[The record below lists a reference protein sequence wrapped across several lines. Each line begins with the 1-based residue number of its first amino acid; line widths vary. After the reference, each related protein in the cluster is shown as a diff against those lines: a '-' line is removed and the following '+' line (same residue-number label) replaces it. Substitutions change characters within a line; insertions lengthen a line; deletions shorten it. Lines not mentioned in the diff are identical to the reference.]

1 MVDFQYKDSYGV
13 KDLEEIVRILRAPG
27 GCPWDAEQT
36 HQSIR
41 RNFLEEELGDVLLQV
56 VMHARMEQEAGRFDL
71 DGVAD
76 GICKK
81 LIYRHPHVFGDVAVS
96 GTGEVLSNWE
106 ALKRKEKGQATNT
119 DALEAVA
126 RALPALWRAEKVQKK
141 ARKAGFDWPDVSG
154 ALDKLSEELEE
165 LKTAAAEGTNVAE
178 ELGDLLFSAVNAA
191 RFLKVDPEDA
201 LNGATDKFIGR
212 FRKVEAQ
219 AAAEEGLTDK
229 SVLTVEGILEFAR
242 EAALADVEEAVGR
255 QVRYNTAI
263 AQEGLRG
270 DYGANI
276 GKVLLATYG
285 DDVKIRAKAM
295 AAAGSDARMNGCGLP
310 VVIVSGSG
318 NQGLTAS
325 LPVVEYAKEL
335 GADWE
340 TTLRAVLVSDL
351 ITIHLKA
358 EIGRLS
364 AYCGA
369 VSAGCGSGAG
379 IAWLYGREKE
389 PQALLKDVSHTI
401 VNALAV
407 DSGIVCD
414 GAKASCAAKIAS
426 AVDAGLL
433 GFYMYQNGQQF
444 RGGDGIISKG
454 VEQTIRNIGLLAT
467 QGMRETDR
475 EILDIM
481 TTRC

>member
-1 MVDFQYKDSYGV
+1 MDAVSYQDYVNILKEELVPAMGCTEPIAIAYAAAVLRETLGRPAERMEVEASGNIIKNV
-13 KDLEEIVRILRAPG
+13 KSVFVPGTGGLRGIPAAAAAGMAAGDPSLDLEVLSQIGEAEQARIREYLACTPITVKLADSPLIFDILVRAWAGEDSALVRIANYHTHIVRI
-27 GCPWDAEQT
+27 
-36 HQSIR
+36 
-41 RNFLEEELGDVLLQV
+41 
-56 VMHARMEQEAGRFDL
+56 
-71 DGVAD
+71 
-76 GICKK
+76 
-81 LIYRHPHVFGDVAVS
+81 
-96 GTGEVLSNWE
+96 
-106 ALKRKEKGQATNT
+106 EK
-119 DALEAVA
+119 
-126 RALPALWRAEKVQKK
+126 
-141 ARKAGFDWPDVSG
+141 
-154 ALDKLSEELEE
+154 
-165 LKTAAAEGTNVAE
+165 
-178 ELGDLLFSAVNAA
+178 
-191 RFLKVDPEDA
+191 
-201 LNGATDKFIGR
+201 NGAILKDLP
-212 FRKVEAQ
+212 VQ
-219 AAAEEGLTDK
+219 AATEEGLTDK
-229 SVLTVEGILEFAR
+229 SALSVRGILEFAR
-242 EAALADVEEAVGR
+242 EADLSDVEETLSR
-255 QVRYNTAI
+255 QIRFNTAI

-276 GKVLLATYG
+276 GQVLLSAYG

-325 LPVVEYAKEL
+325 LPVIEYAKEL
-335 GADWE
+335 GADQE
-340 TTLRAVLVSDL
+340 TLYRALLVSDL

-379 IAWLYGREKE
+379 IAYLYGKDKPEE
-389 PQALLKDVSHTI
+389 ALLKDVSHTI
-401 VNALAV
+401 VNSLAV
-407 DSGIVCD
+407 VSGMVCD

-454 VEQTIRNIGLLAT
+454 VEETIRNIGLLAT

>member
-1 MVDFQYKDSYGV
+1 MDAVSYQDYVNILKEELVPAMGCTEPIAIAYAAAVLRETLGRPAERMEVEASGNIIKNV
-13 KDLEEIVRILRAPG
+13 KSVFVPGTGGLRGIPAAAAAGMAAGDPSLDLEVLSQIGEAEQARIREYLAYTPITVKLADSPLIFDILVRAWAGEDSALVRIANYHTHIVRI
-27 GCPWDAEQT
+27 
-36 HQSIR
+36 
-41 RNFLEEELGDVLLQV
+41 
-56 VMHARMEQEAGRFDL
+56 
-71 DGVAD
+71 
-76 GICKK
+76 
-81 LIYRHPHVFGDVAVS
+81 
-96 GTGEVLSNWE
+96 
-106 ALKRKEKGQATNT
+106 EK
-119 DALEAVA
+119 
-126 RALPALWRAEKVQKK
+126 
-141 ARKAGFDWPDVSG
+141 
-154 ALDKLSEELEE
+154 
-165 LKTAAAEGTNVAE
+165 
-178 ELGDLLFSAVNAA
+178 
-191 RFLKVDPEDA
+191 
-201 LNGATDKFIGR
+201 NGAILKDLP
-212 FRKVEAQ
+212 VQ

-229 SVLTVEGILEFAR
+229 SVLSVRGILEFAR
-242 EAALADVEEAVGR
+242 EADLSDVEETLSR
-255 QVRYNTAI
+255 QIRFNTAI

-276 GKVLLATYG
+276 GQVLLSAYG

-325 LPVVEYAKEL
+325 LPVIEYAKEL
-335 GADWE
+335 GTDQE
-340 TTLRAVLVSDL
+340 TLYRALLVSDL

-379 IAWLYGREKE
+379 IAYLYGKDKPEE
-389 PQALLKDVSHTI
+389 ALLKDVSHTI
-401 VNALAV
+401 VNSLAV
-407 DSGIVCD
+407 VSGMVCD

-454 VEQTIRNIGLLAT
+454 VEETIRNIGLLAT

-481 TTRC
+481 TTRCRLF

>member
-1 MVDFQYKDSYGV
+1 MDATTYQDYVN
-13 KDLEEIVRILRAPG
+13 IL
-27 GCPWDAEQT
+27 
-36 HQSIR
+36 H
-41 RNFLEEELGDVLLQV
+41 EELVPAMGCTEPIAIAYAAAVARQTLGRPAQ
-56 VMHARMEQEAGRFDL
+56 RMEVEASGNIIKNVKSVVVPNTGGLR
-71 DGVAD
+71 
-76 GICKK
+76 GI
-81 LIYRHPHVFGDVAVS
+81 PAAAAAGMAAGDPALEL
-96 GTGEVLSNWE
+96 EVLSSIGEGEQAAIRQYLADTPIAVKLADSPFIFDIAIRAWAGE
-106 ALKRKEKGQATNT
+106 DSALVRIVNYHTNIVRVERNGQVLKE
-119 DALEAVA
+119 
-126 RALPALWRAEKVQKK
+126 
-141 ARKAGFDWPDVSG
+141 
-154 ALDKLSEELEE
+154 
-165 LKTAAAEGTNVAE
+165 
-178 ELGDLLFSAVNAA
+178 
-191 RFLKVDPEDA
+191 
-201 LNGATDKFIGR
+201 
-212 FRKVEAQ
+212 VEAQ

-454 VEQTIRNIGLLAT
+454 VEETIRNIGLLAT

>member
-1 MVDFQYKDSYGV
+1 MDATTYQDYVN
-13 KDLEEIVRILRAPG
+13 IL
-27 GCPWDAEQT
+27 
-36 HQSIR
+36 H
-41 RNFLEEELGDVLLQV
+41 EELVPAMGCTEPIAIAYAAAVARQTLGRPAQ
-56 VMHARMEQEAGRFDL
+56 RMEVEASGNIIKNVKSVFVPNTGGLR
-71 DGVAD
+71 
-76 GICKK
+76 GI
-81 LIYRHPHVFGDVAVS
+81 PAAAAAGMAAGDPALEL
-96 GTGEVLSNWE
+96 EVLSSIGEGEQAAIRQYLADTPIAVKLADSPFIFDIVIRAWAGE
-106 ALKRKEKGQATNT
+106 DSALVRIVNYHTNIVRVERNGQVLKE
-119 DALEAVA
+119 
-126 RALPALWRAEKVQKK
+126 
-141 ARKAGFDWPDVSG
+141 
-154 ALDKLSEELEE
+154 
-165 LKTAAAEGTNVAE
+165 
-178 ELGDLLFSAVNAA
+178 
-191 RFLKVDPEDA
+191 
-201 LNGATDKFIGR
+201 
-212 FRKVEAQ
+212 VEAQ

-242 EAALADVEEAVGR
+242 EAALADVEDAVGR

-444 RGGDGIISKG
+444 RGGDGIVSKG
-454 VEQTIRNIGLLAT
+454 VEETIRNIGLLAT

>member
-1 MVDFQYKDSYGV
+1 MLSQIGEAEQAAIRQYLEDTPITV
-13 KDLEEIVRILRAPG
+13 KLAASPFIFDITIRAWAEEESALVRIVNYHTNIVRIEKNG
-27 GCPWDAEQT
+27 Q
-36 HQSIR
+36 
-41 RNFLEEELGDVLLQV
+41 VL
-56 VMHARMEQEAGRFDL
+56 
-71 DGVAD
+71 
-76 GICKK
+76 
-81 LIYRHPHVFGDVAVS
+81 
-96 GTGEVLSNWE
+96 
-106 ALKRKEKGQATNT
+106 KE
-119 DALEAVA
+119 
-126 RALPALWRAEKVQKK
+126 
-141 ARKAGFDWPDVSG
+141 
-154 ALDKLSEELEE
+154 
-165 LKTAAAEGTNVAE
+165 
-178 ELGDLLFSAVNAA
+178 
-191 RFLKVDPEDA
+191 
-201 LNGATDKFIGR
+201 
-212 FRKVEAQ
+212 VEAQ

-229 SVLTVEGILEFAR
+229 AVLSVEGILEFAR
-242 EAALADVEEAVGR
+242 ECRLSDVDEVIDR

-276 GKVLLATYG
+276 GQVLLDTYG
-285 DDVKIRAKAM
+285 QDVKIRAKAM

-335 GADWE
+335 GVDRE
-340 TTLRAVLVSDL
+340 TMLRAVMVSDL

-379 IAWLYGREKE
+379 IAWLYGREKD
-389 PQALLKDVSHTI
+389 PASLLKDVSHTI

-433 GFYMYQNGQQF
+433 GFYMYQKGQQF

-454 VEQTIRNIGLLAT
+454 VEETIRNIGLLAT
-467 QGMRETDR
+467 QGMRENRPGNSGYYDHPLLKSLIFQKIFSSSLTKTSHTASILYRERKQKGIRLFRRNLPDFAIALTDSS
-475 EILDIM
+475 
-481 TTRC
+481 

>member
-1 MVDFQYKDSYGV
+1 MDAVSYQDYVNILKEELVPAMGCTEPIAIAYAAAVLRETLGRPAERMEVEASGNIIKNV
-13 KDLEEIVRILRAPG
+13 KSVFVPGTGGLRGIPAAAAAGMAAGDPSLDLEVLSQIGEAEQARIREYLAHTPITVKLADSPLIFDILVRAWAGEDSALVRIANYHTHIVRI
-27 GCPWDAEQT
+27 
-36 HQSIR
+36 
-41 RNFLEEELGDVLLQV
+41 
-56 VMHARMEQEAGRFDL
+56 
-71 DGVAD
+71 
-76 GICKK
+76 
-81 LIYRHPHVFGDVAVS
+81 
-96 GTGEVLSNWE
+96 
-106 ALKRKEKGQATNT
+106 EK
-119 DALEAVA
+119 
-126 RALPALWRAEKVQKK
+126 
-141 ARKAGFDWPDVSG
+141 
-154 ALDKLSEELEE
+154 
-165 LKTAAAEGTNVAE
+165 
-178 ELGDLLFSAVNAA
+178 
-191 RFLKVDPEDA
+191 
-201 LNGATDKFIGR
+201 NGAVLKDLP
-212 FRKVEAQ
+212 VQ

-229 SVLTVEGILEFAR
+229 SVLSVRGILEFAR
-242 EAALADVEEAVGR
+242 EADLSDVEETLSR
-255 QVRYNTAI
+255 QIRFNTAI

-276 GKVLLATYG
+276 GQVLLSAYG

-325 LPVVEYAKEL
+325 LPVIEYAKEL
-335 GADWE
+335 GADQE
-340 TTLRAVLVSDL
+340 TLYRALLVSDL

-379 IAWLYGREKE
+379 IAYLYGKDKPEE
-389 PQALLKDVSHTI
+389 ALLKDVSHTI
-401 VNALAV
+401 VNSLAV
-407 DSGIVCD
+407 VSGMVCD

-426 AVDAGLL
+426 AVDAGIL
-433 GFYMYQNGQQF
+433 GFTMYQQGQQF

-454 VEQTIRNIGLLAT
+454 VEETIHNIGLLAT

-481 TTRC
+481 TSRC

>member
-1 MVDFQYKDSYGV
+1 MKKGDPAMDVVSYQDYVNILKEELVPAMGCTEPIAIAYAAAVLRETLGRPAERMEVEASGNIIKNV
-13 KDLEEIVRILRAPG
+13 KSVFVPGTGGLRGIPAAAAAGMAAGDPSLDLEVLSQIGEAEQARIREYLAHTPITVKLADSPLIFDILVRAWAGEDSALVRIANYHTHIVRI
-27 GCPWDAEQT
+27 
-36 HQSIR
+36 
-41 RNFLEEELGDVLLQV
+41 
-56 VMHARMEQEAGRFDL
+56 
-71 DGVAD
+71 
-76 GICKK
+76 
-81 LIYRHPHVFGDVAVS
+81 
-96 GTGEVLSNWE
+96 
-106 ALKRKEKGQATNT
+106 EK
-119 DALEAVA
+119 
-126 RALPALWRAEKVQKK
+126 
-141 ARKAGFDWPDVSG
+141 
-154 ALDKLSEELEE
+154 
-165 LKTAAAEGTNVAE
+165 
-178 ELGDLLFSAVNAA
+178 
-191 RFLKVDPEDA
+191 
-201 LNGATDKFIGR
+201 NGAVLKDLP
-212 FRKVEAQ
+212 VQ

-229 SVLTVEGILEFAR
+229 SVLSVRGILEFAR
-242 EAALADVEEAVGR
+242 EADLSDVEETLSR
-255 QVRYNTAI
+255 QIRFNTAI

-276 GKVLLATYG
+276 GQVLLSAYG

-325 LPVVEYAKEL
+325 LPVIEYAKEL
-335 GADWE
+335 GADQE
-340 TTLRAVLVSDL
+340 TLYRALLVSDL

-379 IAWLYGREKE
+379 IAYLYGKDKPEE
-389 PQALLKDVSHTI
+389 ALLKDVSHTI
-401 VNALAV
+401 VNSLAV
-407 DSGIVCD
+407 VSGMVCD

-426 AVDAGLL
+426 AVDAGIL
-433 GFYMYQNGQQF
+433 GFTMYQQGQQF

-454 VEQTIRNIGLLAT
+454 VEETIHNIGLLAT

>member
-1 MVDFQYKDSYGV
+1 MKEGDFAMDAVSYQDYVNILKEELVPAMGCTEPIAIAYAAAVLRETLGQPAERMEVEASGNIIKNV
-13 KDLEEIVRILRAPG
+13 KSVFVPGTGGLRGIPAAAAAGMAAGDPSLDLEVLSQIGEAEQARIREYLAYTPITVKLADSPLIFDILVRAWAGEDSALVRIANYHTHIVRI
-27 GCPWDAEQT
+27 
-36 HQSIR
+36 
-41 RNFLEEELGDVLLQV
+41 
-56 VMHARMEQEAGRFDL
+56 
-71 DGVAD
+71 
-76 GICKK
+76 
-81 LIYRHPHVFGDVAVS
+81 
-96 GTGEVLSNWE
+96 
-106 ALKRKEKGQATNT
+106 EK
-119 DALEAVA
+119 
-126 RALPALWRAEKVQKK
+126 
-141 ARKAGFDWPDVSG
+141 
-154 ALDKLSEELEE
+154 
-165 LKTAAAEGTNVAE
+165 
-178 ELGDLLFSAVNAA
+178 
-191 RFLKVDPEDA
+191 
-201 LNGATDKFIGR
+201 NGAILKDLP
-212 FRKVEAQ
+212 VQ

-229 SVLTVEGILEFAR
+229 SALSVRGILEFAR
-242 EAALADVEEAVGR
+242 EADLSDVEETLSR
-255 QVRYNTAI
+255 QIRFNTAI

-276 GKVLLATYG
+276 GQVLLSAYG

-325 LPVVEYAKEL
+325 LPVIEYAKEL
-335 GADWE
+335 GADQE
-340 TTLRAVLVSDL
+340 TLYRALLVSDL

-379 IAWLYGREKE
+379 IAYLYGKDKPEE
-389 PQALLKDVSHTI
+389 ALLKDVSHTI
-401 VNALAV
+401 VNSLAV
-407 DSGIVCD
+407 VSGMVCD

-426 AVDAGLL
+426 AVDAGIL
-433 GFYMYQNGQQF
+433 GFTMYQQGQQF

-454 VEQTIRNIGLLAT
+454 VEETIHNIGLLAT

>member
-1 MVDFQYKDSYGV
+1 MDAAAYRDYVNILKEELVPAMGCTEPIAIAYAAAVARRTLGRPARRVEVEASGNIIKNV
-13 KDLEEIVRILRAPG
+13 KSVFVPNTGGLRGIPAAAAAGIAAGNPDLELEVLSQIGEAEQAAIRQYLEDTPITVKLAASPFIFDITIRAWAEEESALVRIVNYHTNIVRIEKNG
-27 GCPWDAEQT
+27 Q
-36 HQSIR
+36 
-41 RNFLEEELGDVLLQV
+41 VL
-56 VMHARMEQEAGRFDL
+56 
-71 DGVAD
+71 
-76 GICKK
+76 
-81 LIYRHPHVFGDVAVS
+81 
-96 GTGEVLSNWE
+96 
-106 ALKRKEKGQATNT
+106 KE
-119 DALEAVA
+119 
-126 RALPALWRAEKVQKK
+126 
-141 ARKAGFDWPDVSG
+141 
-154 ALDKLSEELEE
+154 
-165 LKTAAAEGTNVAE
+165 
-178 ELGDLLFSAVNAA
+178 
-191 RFLKVDPEDA
+191 
-201 LNGATDKFIGR
+201 
-212 FRKVEAQ
+212 VEAQ

-229 SVLTVEGILEFAR
+229 AVLSVEGILEFAR
-242 EAALADVEEAVGR
+242 ECRLSDVDEVIDR

-270 DYGANI
+270 NYGANI
-276 GKVLLATYG
+276 GQVLLDTYG
-285 DDVKIRAKAM
+285 QDVKIRAKAM

-325 LPVVEYAKEL
+325 LPVVEFAKEL
-335 GADWE
+335 GVDRE
-340 TTLRAVLVSDL
+340 TMLRAVLVSDL
-351 ITIHLKA
+351 VTIHLKA

-379 IAWLYGREKE
+379 IAWLYGREKD
-389 PQALLKDVSHTI
+389 PASLLKDVSHTI

-433 GFYMYQNGQQF
+433 GFYMYQKGQQF

-454 VEQTIRNIGLLAT
+454 VEETIRNIGLLAT

>member
-1 MVDFQYKDSYGV
+1 MDAILYQDYVNILKEELVPAMGCTEPIAIAYAASVARQTLGALAERMEVEASGNIIKNVKSVFVPNTGGLRGIPAAAAAGMAAGNPALELEVLSPIEEAEQSAIRQY
-13 KDLEEIVRILRAPG
+13 LEETPIAVKLAASPFIFDITIRAWAGEESALVRIVNYHTNIVRIEKNGR
-27 GCPWDAEQT
+27 
-36 HQSIR
+36 
-41 RNFLEEELGDVLLQV
+41 VL
-56 VMHARMEQEAGRFDL
+56 
-71 DGVAD
+71 
-76 GICKK
+76 
-81 LIYRHPHVFGDVAVS
+81 
-96 GTGEVLSNWE
+96 
-106 ALKRKEKGQATNT
+106 KE
-119 DALEAVA
+119 
-126 RALPALWRAEKVQKK
+126 
-141 ARKAGFDWPDVSG
+141 
-154 ALDKLSEELEE
+154 
-165 LKTAAAEGTNVAE
+165 
-178 ELGDLLFSAVNAA
+178 
-191 RFLKVDPEDA
+191 
-201 LNGATDKFIGR
+201 
-212 FRKVEAQ
+212 VEAQ

-229 SVLTVEGILEFAR
+229 SVLSVEGILEFAR
-242 EAALADVEEAVGR
+242 ECRLSDVEETLGR

-263 AQEGLRG
+263 AEEGLRG

-276 GKVLLATYG
+276 GSVLLAAYG

-325 LPVVEYAKEL
+325 LPVVEFAREL
-335 GADWE
+335 GVDRE
-340 TTLRAVLVSDL
+340 TMLRAVLVSDL
-351 ITIHLKA
+351 VTIHLRA

-379 IAWLYGREKE
+379 IAWLYGRHKD

-426 AVDAGLL
+426 AVDAGIL
-433 GFYMYQNGQQF
+433 GFTMYQHGQQF
-444 RGGDGIISKG
+444 RGGDGIITKG
-454 VEQTIRNIGLLAT
+454 VEETIRNIGLLAT

>member
-1 MVDFQYKDSYGV
+1 M
-13 KDLEEIVRILRAPG
+13 
-27 GCPWDAEQT
+27 
-36 HQSIR
+36 
-41 RNFLEEELGDVLLQV
+41 
-56 VMHARMEQEAGRFDL
+56 
-71 DGVAD
+71 
-76 GICKK
+76 
-81 LIYRHPHVFGDVAVS
+81 
-96 GTGEVLSNWE
+96 
-106 ALKRKEKGQATNT
+106 
-119 DALEAVA
+119 
-126 RALPALWRAEKVQKK
+126 
-141 ARKAGFDWPDVSG
+141 
-154 ALDKLSEELEE
+154 
-165 LKTAAAEGTNVAE
+165 
-178 ELGDLLFSAVNAA
+178 
-191 RFLKVDPEDA
+191 
-201 LNGATDKFIGR
+201 
-212 FRKVEAQ
+212 
-219 AAAEEGLTDK
+219 
-229 SVLTVEGILEFAR
+229 
-242 EAALADVEEAVGR
+242 
-255 QVRYNTAI
+255 
-263 AQEGLRG
+263 
-270 DYGANI
+270 
-276 GKVLLATYG
+276 
-285 DDVKIRAKAM
+285 
-295 AAAGSDARMNGCGLP
+295 
-310 VVIVSGSG
+310 
-318 NQGLTAS
+318 
-325 LPVVEYAKEL
+325 
-335 GADWE
+335 
-340 TTLRAVLVSDL
+340 RAVLVSDL
-351 ITIHLKA
+351 VTIHLKA

>member
-1 MVDFQYKDSYGV
+1 MGCTEPIAIAYAAAVARRTLGRPARRVEVEASGNIIKNV
-13 KDLEEIVRILRAPG
+13 KSVFVPNTGGLRGIPAAAAAGIAAGNPDLELEVLSQIGEAEQAAIRQYLEDTPITVKLAASPFIFDITIRAWAEEESALVRIVNYHTNIVRI
-27 GCPWDAEQT
+27 EK
-36 HQSIR
+36 
-41 RNFLEEELGDVLLQV
+41 N
-56 VMHARMEQEAGRFDL
+56 GR
-71 DGVAD
+71 
-76 GICKK
+76 I
-81 LIYRHPHVFGDVAVS
+81 
-96 GTGEVLSNWE
+96 
-106 ALKRKEKGQATNT
+106 LKE
-119 DALEAVA
+119 
-126 RALPALWRAEKVQKK
+126 
-141 ARKAGFDWPDVSG
+141 
-154 ALDKLSEELEE
+154 
-165 LKTAAAEGTNVAE
+165 
-178 ELGDLLFSAVNAA
+178 
-191 RFLKVDPEDA
+191 
-201 LNGATDKFIGR
+201 
-212 FRKVEAQ
+212 VEAQ

-229 SVLTVEGILEFAR
+229 SVLSVEGILEFAR
-242 EAALADVEEAVGR
+242 ECRLSDVEETLGR

-263 AQEGLRG
+263 AEEGLRG

-276 GKVLLATYG
+276 GSVLLAAYG

-335 GADWE
+335 GVDRE
-340 TTLRAVLVSDL
+340 TMLRAVMVSDL

-379 IAWLYGREKE
+379 IAWLYGREKD
-389 PQALLKDVSHTI
+389 PASLLKDVSHTI

-433 GFYMYQNGQQF
+433 GFYMYQKGQQF

-454 VEQTIRNIGLLAT
+454 VEETIRNIGLLAT

>member
-1 MVDFQYKDSYGV
+1 MKEGDFAMDAVSYQDYVNILKEELVPAMGCTEPIAIAYAAAVLRETLGQPAERMEVEASGNIIKNV
-13 KDLEEIVRILRAPG
+13 KSVFVPGTGGLRGIPAAAAAGMAAGDPSLDLEVLSQIGEAEQARIREYLACTPITVKLADSPLIFDILVRAWAGEDSALVRIANYHTHIVRI
-27 GCPWDAEQT
+27 
-36 HQSIR
+36 
-41 RNFLEEELGDVLLQV
+41 
-56 VMHARMEQEAGRFDL
+56 
-71 DGVAD
+71 
-76 GICKK
+76 
-81 LIYRHPHVFGDVAVS
+81 
-96 GTGEVLSNWE
+96 
-106 ALKRKEKGQATNT
+106 EK
-119 DALEAVA
+119 
-126 RALPALWRAEKVQKK
+126 
-141 ARKAGFDWPDVSG
+141 
-154 ALDKLSEELEE
+154 
-165 LKTAAAEGTNVAE
+165 
-178 ELGDLLFSAVNAA
+178 
-191 RFLKVDPEDA
+191 
-201 LNGATDKFIGR
+201 NGAILKDLP
-212 FRKVEAQ
+212 VQ

-229 SVLTVEGILEFAR
+229 SALSVRGILEFAR
-242 EAALADVEEAVGR
+242 EADLSDVEETLSR
-255 QVRYNTAI
+255 QIRFNTAI

-276 GKVLLATYG
+276 GQVLLSAYG

-325 LPVVEYAKEL
+325 LPVIEYAKEL
-335 GADWE
+335 GADQE
-340 TTLRAVLVSDL
+340 TLYRALLVSDL

-379 IAWLYGREKE
+379 IAYLYGKDKPEE
-389 PQALLKDVSHTI
+389 ALLKDVSHTI
-401 VNALAV
+401 VNSLAV
-407 DSGIVCD
+407 VSGMVCD

-426 AVDAGLL
+426 AVDAGIL
-433 GFYMYQNGQQF
+433 GFTMYQQGQQF

-454 VEQTIRNIGLLAT
+454 VEETIHNIGLLAT

>member
-1 MVDFQYKDSYGV
+1 MDAATYQDYVN
-13 KDLEEIVRILRAPG
+13 IL
-27 GCPWDAEQT
+27 
-36 HQSIR
+36 H
-41 RNFLEEELGDVLLQV
+41 EELVPAMGCTEPIAIAYAAAVARQTLGRPAQ
-56 VMHARMEQEAGRFDL
+56 RMEVEASGNIIKNVKSVFVPNTGGLR
-71 DGVAD
+71 
-76 GICKK
+76 GI
-81 LIYRHPHVFGDVAVS
+81 PAAAAAGMAAGDPALEL
-96 GTGEVLSNWE
+96 EVLSSIGEEEQAAIRQYLADTPIAVKLADSPFIFDIAIRAWAGE
-106 ALKRKEKGQATNT
+106 DSALVRIVNYHTNIVRVERNGQVLKE
-119 DALEAVA
+119 
-126 RALPALWRAEKVQKK
+126 
-141 ARKAGFDWPDVSG
+141 
-154 ALDKLSEELEE
+154 
-165 LKTAAAEGTNVAE
+165 
-178 ELGDLLFSAVNAA
+178 
-191 RFLKVDPEDA
+191 
-201 LNGATDKFIGR
+201 
-212 FRKVEAQ
+212 VEAQ

-242 EAALADVEEAVGR
+242 EAALADVEDAVGR

-270 DYGANI
+270 NYGANI

-454 VEQTIRNIGLLAT
+454 VEETIRNIGLLAT

>member
-1 MVDFQYKDSYGV
+1 MDAVSYQDYVNILKEELVPAMGCTEPIAIAYAAAVLRETLGRPAERMEVEASGNIIKNV
-13 KDLEEIVRILRAPG
+13 KSVFVPGTGGLRGIPAAAAAGMAAGDPSLDLEVLSQIGEAEQARIREYLAHTPITVKLADSPLIFDILVRAWAGEDSALVRIANYHTHIVRI
-27 GCPWDAEQT
+27 
-36 HQSIR
+36 
-41 RNFLEEELGDVLLQV
+41 
-56 VMHARMEQEAGRFDL
+56 
-71 DGVAD
+71 
-76 GICKK
+76 
-81 LIYRHPHVFGDVAVS
+81 
-96 GTGEVLSNWE
+96 
-106 ALKRKEKGQATNT
+106 EK
-119 DALEAVA
+119 
-126 RALPALWRAEKVQKK
+126 
-141 ARKAGFDWPDVSG
+141 
-154 ALDKLSEELEE
+154 
-165 LKTAAAEGTNVAE
+165 
-178 ELGDLLFSAVNAA
+178 
-191 RFLKVDPEDA
+191 
-201 LNGATDKFIGR
+201 NGAVLKDLP
-212 FRKVEAQ
+212 VQ

-229 SVLTVEGILEFAR
+229 SVLSVRGILEFAR
-242 EAALADVEEAVGR
+242 EADLSDVEETLSR
-255 QVRYNTAI
+255 QIRFNTAI

-276 GKVLLATYG
+276 GQVLLSAYG

-325 LPVVEYAKEL
+325 LPVIEYAKEL
-335 GADWE
+335 GTDQE
-340 TTLRAVLVSDL
+340 TLYRALLVSDL

-379 IAWLYGREKE
+379 IAYLYGKDKPEE
-389 PQALLKDVSHTI
+389 ALLKDVSHTI
-401 VNALAV
+401 VNSLAV
-407 DSGIVCD
+407 VSGMVCD

-426 AVDAGLL
+426 AVDAGIL
-433 GFYMYQNGQQF
+433 GFTMYQQGQQF

-454 VEQTIRNIGLLAT
+454 VEETIHNIGLLAT

>member
-1 MVDFQYKDSYGV
+1 MKEGDFAMDAVSYQDYVNILKEELVPAMGCTEPIAIAYAAAVLRETLGQPAERMEVEASGNIIKNV
-13 KDLEEIVRILRAPG
+13 KSVFVPGTGGLRGIPAAAAAGMAAGDPSLDLEVLSQIGEAEQARIREYLACTPITVKLADSPLIFDILVRAWAGEDSALVRIANYHTHIVRI
-27 GCPWDAEQT
+27 
-36 HQSIR
+36 
-41 RNFLEEELGDVLLQV
+41 
-56 VMHARMEQEAGRFDL
+56 
-71 DGVAD
+71 
-76 GICKK
+76 
-81 LIYRHPHVFGDVAVS
+81 
-96 GTGEVLSNWE
+96 
-106 ALKRKEKGQATNT
+106 EK
-119 DALEAVA
+119 
-126 RALPALWRAEKVQKK
+126 
-141 ARKAGFDWPDVSG
+141 
-154 ALDKLSEELEE
+154 
-165 LKTAAAEGTNVAE
+165 
-178 ELGDLLFSAVNAA
+178 
-191 RFLKVDPEDA
+191 
-201 LNGATDKFIGR
+201 NGAILKDLP
-212 FRKVEAQ
+212 VQ

-229 SVLTVEGILEFAR
+229 SALSVRGILEFAR
-242 EAALADVEEAVGR
+242 EADLSDVEETLSR
-255 QVRYNTAI
+255 QIRFNTAI

-276 GKVLLATYG
+276 GQVLLSAYG

-325 LPVVEYAKEL
+325 LPVIEYAKEL
-335 GADWE
+335 GADQD
-340 TTLRAVLVSDL
+340 TLYRALLVSDL

-379 IAWLYGREKE
+379 IAYLYGKDKPEE
-389 PQALLKDVSHTI
+389 ALLKDVSHTI
-401 VNALAV
+401 VNSLAV
-407 DSGIVCD
+407 VSGMVCD

-426 AVDAGLL
+426 AVDAGIL
-433 GFYMYQNGQQF
+433 GFTMYQQGQQF

-454 VEQTIRNIGLLAT
+454 VEETIHNIGLLAT

>member
-1 MVDFQYKDSYGV
+1 MDAVSYQDYVNILKEELVPAMGCTEPIAIAYAAAVLRETLGRPAERMEVEASGNIIKNV
-13 KDLEEIVRILRAPG
+13 KSVFVPGTGGLRGIPAAAAAGMAAGDPSLDLEVLSQIGEAEQARIREYLACTPITVKLADSPLIFDILVRAWAGEDSALVRIANYHTHIVRI
-27 GCPWDAEQT
+27 
-36 HQSIR
+36 
-41 RNFLEEELGDVLLQV
+41 
-56 VMHARMEQEAGRFDL
+56 
-71 DGVAD
+71 
-76 GICKK
+76 
-81 LIYRHPHVFGDVAVS
+81 
-96 GTGEVLSNWE
+96 
-106 ALKRKEKGQATNT
+106 EK
-119 DALEAVA
+119 
-126 RALPALWRAEKVQKK
+126 
-141 ARKAGFDWPDVSG
+141 
-154 ALDKLSEELEE
+154 
-165 LKTAAAEGTNVAE
+165 
-178 ELGDLLFSAVNAA
+178 
-191 RFLKVDPEDA
+191 
-201 LNGATDKFIGR
+201 NGAVLKDLP
-212 FRKVEAQ
+212 VQ

-229 SVLTVEGILEFAR
+229 SVLSVRGILEFAR
-242 EAALADVEEAVGR
+242 EADLSDVEETLSR
-255 QVRYNTAI
+255 QIRFNTAI

-276 GKVLLATYG
+276 GQVLLSAYG

-325 LPVVEYAKEL
+325 LPVIEYAKEL
-335 GADWE
+335 GADQD
-340 TTLRAVLVSDL
+340 TLYRALLVSDL

-379 IAWLYGREKE
+379 IAYLYGKDKPEE
-389 PQALLKDVSHTI
+389 ALLKDVSHTI
-401 VNALAV
+401 VNSLAV
-407 DSGIVCD
+407 VSGMVCD

-426 AVDAGLL
+426 AVDAGIL

-454 VEQTIRNIGLLAT
+454 VEETIHNIGLLAT

>member
-1 MVDFQYKDSYGV
+1 MDAVSYQDYVNILKEELVPAMGCTEPIAIAYAAAVLRETLGRPAERMEVEASGNIIKNV
-13 KDLEEIVRILRAPG
+13 KSVFVPGTGGLRGIPAAAAAGMAAGDPSLDLEVLSQIGEAEQARIREYLAYTPITVKLADSPLIFDILVRAWAGEDSALVRIANYHTHIVRI
-27 GCPWDAEQT
+27 
-36 HQSIR
+36 
-41 RNFLEEELGDVLLQV
+41 
-56 VMHARMEQEAGRFDL
+56 
-71 DGVAD
+71 
-76 GICKK
+76 
-81 LIYRHPHVFGDVAVS
+81 
-96 GTGEVLSNWE
+96 
-106 ALKRKEKGQATNT
+106 EK
-119 DALEAVA
+119 
-126 RALPALWRAEKVQKK
+126 
-141 ARKAGFDWPDVSG
+141 
-154 ALDKLSEELEE
+154 
-165 LKTAAAEGTNVAE
+165 
-178 ELGDLLFSAVNAA
+178 
-191 RFLKVDPEDA
+191 
-201 LNGATDKFIGR
+201 NGAILKDLP
-212 FRKVEAQ
+212 VQ

-229 SVLTVEGILEFAR
+229 SVLSVRGILEFAR
-242 EAALADVEEAVGR
+242 EAGLSDVEETLSR
-255 QVRYNTAI
+255 QIRFNTAI

-276 GKVLLATYG
+276 GQVLLSAYG

-325 LPVVEYAKEL
+325 LPVIEYAKEL
-335 GADWE
+335 GTDQE
-340 TTLRAVLVSDL
+340 TLYRALLVSDL

-379 IAWLYGREKE
+379 IAYLYGKDKPEE
-389 PQALLKDVSHTI
+389 ALLKDVSHTI
-401 VNALAV
+401 VNSLAV
-407 DSGIVCD
+407 VSGMVCD

-426 AVDAGLL
+426 AVDAGIL
-433 GFYMYQNGQQF
+433 GFTMYQQGQQF

-454 VEQTIRNIGLLAT
+454 VEETIHNIGLLAT

-481 TTRC
+481 TTRCRLF

>member
-1 MVDFQYKDSYGV
+1 MKEGDFAMDAVSYQDYVNILKEELVPAMGCTEPIAIAYAAAVLRETLGQPAERMEVEASGNIIKNV
-13 KDLEEIVRILRAPG
+13 KSVFVPGTGGLRGIPAAAAAGMAAGDPSLDLEVLSQIGEAEQARIREYLACTPITVKLADSPLIFDILVRAWAGEDSALVRIANYHTHIVRI
-27 GCPWDAEQT
+27 
-36 HQSIR
+36 
-41 RNFLEEELGDVLLQV
+41 
-56 VMHARMEQEAGRFDL
+56 
-71 DGVAD
+71 
-76 GICKK
+76 
-81 LIYRHPHVFGDVAVS
+81 
-96 GTGEVLSNWE
+96 
-106 ALKRKEKGQATNT
+106 EK
-119 DALEAVA
+119 
-126 RALPALWRAEKVQKK
+126 
-141 ARKAGFDWPDVSG
+141 
-154 ALDKLSEELEE
+154 
-165 LKTAAAEGTNVAE
+165 
-178 ELGDLLFSAVNAA
+178 
-191 RFLKVDPEDA
+191 
-201 LNGATDKFIGR
+201 NGAILKDLP
-212 FRKVEAQ
+212 VQ
-219 AAAEEGLTDK
+219 AATEEGLTDK
-229 SVLTVEGILEFAR
+229 SVLSVRGILEFAR
-242 EAALADVEEAVGR
+242 EADLSDVEETLSR
-255 QVRYNTAI
+255 QIRFNTAI

-276 GKVLLATYG
+276 GQVLLSAYG

-325 LPVVEYAKEL
+325 LPVIEYAKEL
-335 GADWE
+335 GADQD
-340 TTLRAVLVSDL
+340 TLYRALLVSDL

-379 IAWLYGREKE
+379 IAYLYGKDKPEE
-389 PQALLKDVSHTI
+389 ALLKDVSHTI
-401 VNALAV
+401 VNSLAV
-407 DSGIVCD
+407 VSGMVCD

-444 RGGDGIISKG
+444 RGGDGIVSKG
-454 VEQTIRNIGLLAT
+454 VEETIRNIGLLAT

>member
-1 MVDFQYKDSYGV
+1 MDAAAYRDYVNILKEELVPAMGCTEPIAIAYAAAVARRTLGRPARRVEVEASGNIIKNV
-13 KDLEEIVRILRAPG
+13 KSVFVPNTGGLRGIPAAAAAGIAAGNPDLELEVLSQIGEAEQAAIRQYLEDTPITVKLAASPFIFDITIRAWAEEESALVRIVNYHTNIVRIEKNGR
-27 GCPWDAEQT
+27 
-36 HQSIR
+36 
-41 RNFLEEELGDVLLQV
+41 VL
-56 VMHARMEQEAGRFDL
+56 
-71 DGVAD
+71 
-76 GICKK
+76 
-81 LIYRHPHVFGDVAVS
+81 
-96 GTGEVLSNWE
+96 
-106 ALKRKEKGQATNT
+106 KE
-119 DALEAVA
+119 
-126 RALPALWRAEKVQKK
+126 
-141 ARKAGFDWPDVSG
+141 
-154 ALDKLSEELEE
+154 
-165 LKTAAAEGTNVAE
+165 
-178 ELGDLLFSAVNAA
+178 
-191 RFLKVDPEDA
+191 
-201 LNGATDKFIGR
+201 
-212 FRKVEAQ
+212 VEAQ

-229 SVLTVEGILEFAR
+229 AVLSVEGILEFAR
-242 EAALADVEEAVGR
+242 ECRLSDVEEVIDR

-276 GKVLLATYG
+276 GQVLLDTYG
-285 DDVKIRAKAM
+285 QDVKIRAKAM

-335 GADWE
+335 GVDRE
-340 TTLRAVLVSDL
+340 TMLRAVMVSDL

-379 IAWLYGREKE
+379 IAWLYGREKD
-389 PQALLKDVSHTI
+389 PASLLKDVSHTI

-433 GFYMYQNGQQF
+433 GFYMYQKGQQF

-454 VEQTIRNIGLLAT
+454 VEETIRNIGLLAT

>member
-1 MVDFQYKDSYGV
+1 MDAATYQDYVN
-13 KDLEEIVRILRAPG
+13 IL
-27 GCPWDAEQT
+27 
-36 HQSIR
+36 H
-41 RNFLEEELGDVLLQV
+41 EELVPAMGCTEPIAIAYAAAVARQTLGRPAQ
-56 VMHARMEQEAGRFDL
+56 RMEVEASGNIIKNVKSVFVPNTGGLR
-71 DGVAD
+71 
-76 GICKK
+76 GI
-81 LIYRHPHVFGDVAVS
+81 PAAAAAGMAAGDPALEL
-96 GTGEVLSNWE
+96 EVLSSIGEEEQAAIRQYLADTPIAVKLADSPFIFDIAIRAWAGE
-106 ALKRKEKGQATNT
+106 DSALVRIVNYHTNIVRVERNGQVLKE
-119 DALEAVA
+119 
-126 RALPALWRAEKVQKK
+126 
-141 ARKAGFDWPDVSG
+141 
-154 ALDKLSEELEE
+154 
-165 LKTAAAEGTNVAE
+165 
-178 ELGDLLFSAVNAA
+178 
-191 RFLKVDPEDA
+191 
-201 LNGATDKFIGR
+201 
-212 FRKVEAQ
+212 VEAQ

>member
-1 MVDFQYKDSYGV
+1 MDAILYQDYVNILKEELVPAMGCTEPIAIAYAAAVARQTLGALAERMEVEASGNIIKNVKSVFVPNTGGLRGIPAAAAAGMAAGNPALELEVLSPIEEAEQSAIRQY
-13 KDLEEIVRILRAPG
+13 LEETPIAVKLAASPFIFDITIRAWAGEESALVRIVNYHTNIVRIEKNGR
-27 GCPWDAEQT
+27 
-36 HQSIR
+36 
-41 RNFLEEELGDVLLQV
+41 VL
-56 VMHARMEQEAGRFDL
+56 
-71 DGVAD
+71 
-76 GICKK
+76 
-81 LIYRHPHVFGDVAVS
+81 
-96 GTGEVLSNWE
+96 
-106 ALKRKEKGQATNT
+106 KE
-119 DALEAVA
+119 
-126 RALPALWRAEKVQKK
+126 
-141 ARKAGFDWPDVSG
+141 
-154 ALDKLSEELEE
+154 
-165 LKTAAAEGTNVAE
+165 
-178 ELGDLLFSAVNAA
+178 
-191 RFLKVDPEDA
+191 
-201 LNGATDKFIGR
+201 
-212 FRKVEAQ
+212 VEAQ

-229 SVLTVEGILEFAR
+229 SVLSVEGILEFAR
-242 EAALADVEEAVGR
+242 ECRLSDVEEIIGR

-263 AQEGLRG
+263 AEEGLRG

-276 GKVLLATYG
+276 GSVLLAAYG

-335 GADWE
+335 GVDRE
-340 TTLRAVLVSDL
+340 TMLRAVMVSDL

-379 IAWLYGREKE
+379 IAWLYGRHKD

-426 AVDAGLL
+426 AVDAGIL
-433 GFYMYQNGQQF
+433 GFTMYQHGQQF
-444 RGGDGIISKG
+444 RGGDGIITKG
-454 VEQTIRNIGLLAT
+454 VEETIRNIGLLAT

>member
-1 MVDFQYKDSYGV
+1 MDAVSYQDYVNILKEELVPAMGCTEPIAIAYAAAVLRETLGRPAERMEVEASGNIIKNV
-13 KDLEEIVRILRAPG
+13 KSVFVPGTGGLRGIPAAAAAGMAAGDPSLDLEVLSQIGEAEQARIREYLAHTPITVKLADSPLIFDILVRAWAGEDSALVRIANYHTHIVRI
-27 GCPWDAEQT
+27 
-36 HQSIR
+36 
-41 RNFLEEELGDVLLQV
+41 
-56 VMHARMEQEAGRFDL
+56 
-71 DGVAD
+71 
-76 GICKK
+76 
-81 LIYRHPHVFGDVAVS
+81 
-96 GTGEVLSNWE
+96 
-106 ALKRKEKGQATNT
+106 EK
-119 DALEAVA
+119 
-126 RALPALWRAEKVQKK
+126 
-141 ARKAGFDWPDVSG
+141 
-154 ALDKLSEELEE
+154 
-165 LKTAAAEGTNVAE
+165 
-178 ELGDLLFSAVNAA
+178 
-191 RFLKVDPEDA
+191 
-201 LNGATDKFIGR
+201 NGAVLKDLP
-212 FRKVEAQ
+212 VQ

-229 SVLTVEGILEFAR
+229 SVLSVRGILEFAR
-242 EAALADVEEAVGR
+242 ETDLSDVEETLSR
-255 QVRYNTAI
+255 QIRFNTAI

-276 GKVLLATYG
+276 GQVLLSAYG

-325 LPVVEYAKEL
+325 LPVIEYAKEL
-335 GADWE
+335 GADQE
-340 TTLRAVLVSDL
+340 TLYRALLVSDL

-379 IAWLYGREKE
+379 IAYLYGKDKPEE
-389 PQALLKDVSHTI
+389 ALLKDISHTI
-401 VNALAV
+401 VNSLAV
-407 DSGIVCD
+407 VSGMVCD

-454 VEQTIRNIGLLAT
+454 VEETIRNIGLLAT

>member
-1 MVDFQYKDSYGV
+1 MDAVSYQDYVNILKEELVPAMGCTEPIAIAYAAAVLRETLGRPAERMEVEASGNIIKNV
-13 KDLEEIVRILRAPG
+13 KSVFVPGTGGLRGIPAAAAAGMAAGDPSLDLEVLSQIGEAEQARIREYLAHTPITVKLADSPLIFDILVRAWAGEDSALVRIANYHTHIVRI
-27 GCPWDAEQT
+27 
-36 HQSIR
+36 
-41 RNFLEEELGDVLLQV
+41 
-56 VMHARMEQEAGRFDL
+56 
-71 DGVAD
+71 
-76 GICKK
+76 
-81 LIYRHPHVFGDVAVS
+81 
-96 GTGEVLSNWE
+96 
-106 ALKRKEKGQATNT
+106 EK
-119 DALEAVA
+119 
-126 RALPALWRAEKVQKK
+126 
-141 ARKAGFDWPDVSG
+141 
-154 ALDKLSEELEE
+154 
-165 LKTAAAEGTNVAE
+165 
-178 ELGDLLFSAVNAA
+178 
-191 RFLKVDPEDA
+191 
-201 LNGATDKFIGR
+201 NGAVLKDLP
-212 FRKVEAQ
+212 VQ

-229 SVLTVEGILEFAR
+229 SVLSVRGILEFAR
-242 EAALADVEEAVGR
+242 ETDLSDVEETLSR
-255 QVRYNTAI
+255 QIRFNTAI

-276 GKVLLATYG
+276 GQVLLSAYG

-325 LPVVEYAKEL
+325 LPVIEYAKEL
-335 GADWE
+335 GADQE
-340 TTLRAVLVSDL
+340 TLYRALLVSNL
-351 ITIHLKA
+351 ITIHLKT

-379 IAWLYGREKE
+379 IAYLYGKDKPEE
-389 PQALLKDVSHTI
+389 ALLKDVSHTI
-401 VNALAV
+401 VNSLAV
-407 DSGIVCD
+407 VSGMVCD

-426 AVDAGLL
+426 AVDAGIL
-433 GFYMYQNGQQF
+433 GFTMYQQGQQF

-454 VEQTIRNIGLLAT
+454 VEETIHNIGLLAT

>member
-1 MVDFQYKDSYGV
+1 MDAVSYQDYVNILKEELVPAMGCTEPIAIAYAAAVLRETLGQPAERMEVEASGNIIKNV
-13 KDLEEIVRILRAPG
+13 KSVFVPGTGGLRGIPAAAAAGMAAGDPSLDLEVLSQIGEAEQARIREYLACTPITVKLADSPLIFDILVRAWAGEDSALVRIANYHTHIVRI
-27 GCPWDAEQT
+27 
-36 HQSIR
+36 
-41 RNFLEEELGDVLLQV
+41 
-56 VMHARMEQEAGRFDL
+56 
-71 DGVAD
+71 
-76 GICKK
+76 
-81 LIYRHPHVFGDVAVS
+81 
-96 GTGEVLSNWE
+96 
-106 ALKRKEKGQATNT
+106 EK
-119 DALEAVA
+119 
-126 RALPALWRAEKVQKK
+126 
-141 ARKAGFDWPDVSG
+141 
-154 ALDKLSEELEE
+154 
-165 LKTAAAEGTNVAE
+165 
-178 ELGDLLFSAVNAA
+178 
-191 RFLKVDPEDA
+191 
-201 LNGATDKFIGR
+201 NGAILKDLP
-212 FRKVEAQ
+212 VQ
-219 AAAEEGLTDK
+219 AATEEGLTDK
-229 SVLTVEGILEFAR
+229 SVLSVRGILEFAR
-242 EAALADVEEAVGR
+242 EADLSDVEETLSR
-255 QVRYNTAI
+255 QIRFNTAI

-276 GKVLLATYG
+276 GQVLLSAYG

-325 LPVVEYAKEL
+325 LPVIEYAKEL
-335 GADWE
+335 GADQE
-340 TTLRAVLVSDL
+340 TLYRALLVSDL

-379 IAWLYGREKE
+379 IAYLYGKDKPEE
-389 PQALLKDVSHTI
+389 ALLKDVSHTI
-401 VNALAV
+401 VNSLAV
-407 DSGIVCD
+407 VSGMVCD

-426 AVDAGLL
+426 AVDAGIL
-433 GFYMYQNGQQF
+433 GFTMYQQGQQF

-454 VEQTIRNIGLLAT
+454 VEETIHNIGLLAT

>member
-1 MVDFQYKDSYGV
+1 MDAVSYQDYVNILKEELVPAMGCTEPIAIAYAAAVLRETLGQPAERMEVEASGNIIKNV
-13 KDLEEIVRILRAPG
+13 KSVFVPGTGGLRGIPAAAAAGMAAGDPSLDLEVLSQIGEAEQARIREYLACTPITVKLADSPLIFDILVRAWAGEDSALVRIANYHTHIVRI
-27 GCPWDAEQT
+27 
-36 HQSIR
+36 
-41 RNFLEEELGDVLLQV
+41 
-56 VMHARMEQEAGRFDL
+56 
-71 DGVAD
+71 
-76 GICKK
+76 
-81 LIYRHPHVFGDVAVS
+81 
-96 GTGEVLSNWE
+96 
-106 ALKRKEKGQATNT
+106 EK
-119 DALEAVA
+119 
-126 RALPALWRAEKVQKK
+126 
-141 ARKAGFDWPDVSG
+141 
-154 ALDKLSEELEE
+154 
-165 LKTAAAEGTNVAE
+165 
-178 ELGDLLFSAVNAA
+178 
-191 RFLKVDPEDA
+191 
-201 LNGATDKFIGR
+201 NGAILKDLP
-212 FRKVEAQ
+212 VQ

-229 SVLTVEGILEFAR
+229 SVLSVRGILEFAR
-242 EAALADVEEAVGR
+242 EADLSDVEETLSR
-255 QVRYNTAI
+255 QIRFNTAI

-276 GKVLLATYG
+276 GQVLLSAYG

-325 LPVVEYAKEL
+325 LPVIEYAKEL
-335 GADWE
+335 GADQD
-340 TTLRAVLVSDL
+340 TLYRALLVSDL

-379 IAWLYGREKE
+379 IAYLYGKDKPEE
-389 PQALLKDVSHTI
+389 ALLKDVSHTI
-401 VNALAV
+401 VNSLAV
-407 DSGIVCD
+407 VSGMVCD

-454 VEQTIRNIGLLAT
+454 VEETIRNIGLLAT

>member
-1 MVDFQYKDSYGV
+1 MDAATYQDYVN
-13 KDLEEIVRILRAPG
+13 IL
-27 GCPWDAEQT
+27 
-36 HQSIR
+36 H
-41 RNFLEEELGDVLLQV
+41 EELVPAMGCTEPIAIAYAAAVARQTLGRPAQ
-56 VMHARMEQEAGRFDL
+56 RMEVEASGNIIKNVKSVFVPNTGGLR
-71 DGVAD
+71 
-76 GICKK
+76 GI
-81 LIYRHPHVFGDVAVS
+81 PAAAAAGMAAGDPALEL
-96 GTGEVLSNWE
+96 EVLSSIGEGEQAAIRQYLADTPIAVKLADSPFIFDIVIRAWAGE
-106 ALKRKEKGQATNT
+106 DSALVRIVNYHTNIVRVERNGQVLKE
-119 DALEAVA
+119 
-126 RALPALWRAEKVQKK
+126 
-141 ARKAGFDWPDVSG
+141 
-154 ALDKLSEELEE
+154 
-165 LKTAAAEGTNVAE
+165 
-178 ELGDLLFSAVNAA
+178 
-191 RFLKVDPEDA
+191 
-201 LNGATDKFIGR
+201 
-212 FRKVEAQ
+212 VEAQ

-242 EAALADVEEAVGR
+242 EAALADVEDAVGR

>member
-1 MVDFQYKDSYGV
+1 MDAILYQDYVNILKEELVPAMGCTEPIAIAYAAAVARQTLRALAERMEVEASGNIIKNVKSVFVPNTGGLRGIPAAAAAGMAAGNPALELEVLSPIEEAEQSAIRQY
-13 KDLEEIVRILRAPG
+13 LEETPIAVKLAASPFIFDITIRAWAGEESALVRIVNYHTNIVRIEKNGR
-27 GCPWDAEQT
+27 
-36 HQSIR
+36 
-41 RNFLEEELGDVLLQV
+41 VL
-56 VMHARMEQEAGRFDL
+56 
-71 DGVAD
+71 
-76 GICKK
+76 
-81 LIYRHPHVFGDVAVS
+81 
-96 GTGEVLSNWE
+96 
-106 ALKRKEKGQATNT
+106 KE
-119 DALEAVA
+119 
-126 RALPALWRAEKVQKK
+126 
-141 ARKAGFDWPDVSG
+141 
-154 ALDKLSEELEE
+154 
-165 LKTAAAEGTNVAE
+165 
-178 ELGDLLFSAVNAA
+178 
-191 RFLKVDPEDA
+191 
-201 LNGATDKFIGR
+201 
-212 FRKVEAQ
+212 VEAQ

-229 SVLTVEGILEFAR
+229 SVLSVEGILEFAR
-242 EAALADVEEAVGR
+242 ECRLSDVEETLGR

-263 AQEGLRG
+263 AEEGLRG

-276 GKVLLATYG
+276 GSVLLAAYG

-325 LPVVEYAKEL
+325 LPVAEFAKEL
-335 GADWE
+335 GVDRE
-340 TTLRAVLVSDL
+340 TMLRAVLVSDL
-351 ITIHLKA
+351 VTIHLKA

-379 IAWLYGREKE
+379 IAWLYGRHKD

-426 AVDAGLL
+426 AVDAGIL
-433 GFYMYQNGQQF
+433 GFTMYQHGQQF
-444 RGGDGIISKG
+444 RGGDGIITKG
-454 VEQTIRNIGLLAT
+454 VEETIRNIGLLAT

>member
-1 MVDFQYKDSYGV
+1 MKKGDPAMDAVSYQDYVNILKEELVPAMGCTEPIAIAYAAAVLRETLGRPAERMEVEASGNIIKNV
-13 KDLEEIVRILRAPG
+13 KSVFVPGTGGLRGIPAAAAAGMAAGDPSLDLEVLSQIGEAEQARIREYLARTPITVRLADSPLIFDILVRAWAGEDSALVRIANYHTHIVRI
-27 GCPWDAEQT
+27 
-36 HQSIR
+36 
-41 RNFLEEELGDVLLQV
+41 
-56 VMHARMEQEAGRFDL
+56 
-71 DGVAD
+71 
-76 GICKK
+76 
-81 LIYRHPHVFGDVAVS
+81 
-96 GTGEVLSNWE
+96 
-106 ALKRKEKGQATNT
+106 EK
-119 DALEAVA
+119 
-126 RALPALWRAEKVQKK
+126 
-141 ARKAGFDWPDVSG
+141 
-154 ALDKLSEELEE
+154 
-165 LKTAAAEGTNVAE
+165 
-178 ELGDLLFSAVNAA
+178 
-191 RFLKVDPEDA
+191 
-201 LNGATDKFIGR
+201 NGAVLKDLP
-212 FRKVEAQ
+212 VQ

-229 SVLTVEGILEFAR
+229 SALSVRGILEFAR
-242 EAALADVEEAVGR
+242 EADLSDVEETLSR
-255 QVRYNTAI
+255 QIRFNTAI

-276 GKVLLATYG
+276 GQVLLSAYG

-325 LPVVEYAKEL
+325 LPVIEYAKEL
-335 GADWE
+335 GADQD
-340 TTLRAVLVSDL
+340 TLYRALLVSDL

-379 IAWLYGREKE
+379 IAYLYGKDKPEE
-389 PQALLKDVSHTI
+389 ALLKDVSHTI
-401 VNALAV
+401 VNSLAV
-407 DSGIVCD
+407 VSGMVCD

-426 AVDAGLL
+426 AVDAGIL
-433 GFYMYQNGQQF
+433 GFTMYQQGQQF

-454 VEQTIRNIGLLAT
+454 VEETIHNIGLLAT

>member
-1 MVDFQYKDSYGV
+1 MKEGDFAMDAVSYQDYVNILKEELVPAMGCTEPIAIAYAAAVLRETLGRPAERMEVEASGNIIKNV
-13 KDLEEIVRILRAPG
+13 KSVFVPGTGGLRGIPAAAAAGMAAGDPSLDLEVLSQIGEAEQARIREYLARTPITVRLADSPLIFDILVRAWAGEDSALVRIANYHTHIVRI
-27 GCPWDAEQT
+27 
-36 HQSIR
+36 
-41 RNFLEEELGDVLLQV
+41 
-56 VMHARMEQEAGRFDL
+56 
-71 DGVAD
+71 
-76 GICKK
+76 
-81 LIYRHPHVFGDVAVS
+81 
-96 GTGEVLSNWE
+96 
-106 ALKRKEKGQATNT
+106 EK
-119 DALEAVA
+119 
-126 RALPALWRAEKVQKK
+126 
-141 ARKAGFDWPDVSG
+141 
-154 ALDKLSEELEE
+154 
-165 LKTAAAEGTNVAE
+165 
-178 ELGDLLFSAVNAA
+178 
-191 RFLKVDPEDA
+191 
-201 LNGATDKFIGR
+201 NGAVLKDLP
-212 FRKVEAQ
+212 VQ
-219 AAAEEGLTDK
+219 AATEEGLTDK
-229 SVLTVEGILEFAR
+229 SALSVRGILEFAR
-242 EAALADVEEAVGR
+242 EADLSDVEETLSR
-255 QVRYNTAI
+255 QIRFNTAI

-276 GKVLLATYG
+276 GQVLLSAYG

-325 LPVVEYAKEL
+325 LPVIEYAKEL
-335 GADWE
+335 GADQD
-340 TTLRAVLVSDL
+340 TLYRALLVSDL

-379 IAWLYGREKE
+379 IAYLYGKDKPEE
-389 PQALLKDVSHTI
+389 ALLKDVSHTI
-401 VNALAV
+401 VNSLAV
-407 DSGIVCD
+407 VSGMVCD

-454 VEQTIRNIGLLAT
+454 VEETIRNIGLLAT

>member
-1 MVDFQYKDSYGV
+1 MDAVSYQDYVNILKEELVPAMGCTEPIAIAYAAAVLRETLGQPAERMEVEASGNIIKNV
-13 KDLEEIVRILRAPG
+13 KSVFVPGTGGLRGIPAAAAAGMAAGDPSLDLEVLSQIGEAEQARIREYLACTPITVKLADSPLIFDILVRAWAGEDSALVRIANYHTHIVRI
-27 GCPWDAEQT
+27 
-36 HQSIR
+36 
-41 RNFLEEELGDVLLQV
+41 
-56 VMHARMEQEAGRFDL
+56 
-71 DGVAD
+71 
-76 GICKK
+76 
-81 LIYRHPHVFGDVAVS
+81 
-96 GTGEVLSNWE
+96 
-106 ALKRKEKGQATNT
+106 EK
-119 DALEAVA
+119 
-126 RALPALWRAEKVQKK
+126 
-141 ARKAGFDWPDVSG
+141 
-154 ALDKLSEELEE
+154 
-165 LKTAAAEGTNVAE
+165 
-178 ELGDLLFSAVNAA
+178 
-191 RFLKVDPEDA
+191 
-201 LNGATDKFIGR
+201 NGAILKDLP
-212 FRKVEAQ
+212 VQ

-229 SVLTVEGILEFAR
+229 SALSVRGILEFAR
-242 EAALADVEEAVGR
+242 EADLSDVEETLSR
-255 QVRYNTAI
+255 QIRFNTAI

-276 GKVLLATYG
+276 GQVLLSAYG

-325 LPVVEYAKEL
+325 LPVIEYAKEL
-335 GADWE
+335 GADQE
-340 TTLRAVLVSDL
+340 TLYRALLVSDL

-379 IAWLYGREKE
+379 IAYLYGKDKPEE
-389 PQALLKDVSHTI
+389 ALLKDVSHTI
-401 VNALAV
+401 VNSLAV
-407 DSGIVCD
+407 VSGMVCD

-426 AVDAGLL
+426 AVDAGIL
-433 GFYMYQNGQQF
+433 GFTMYQQGQQF

-454 VEQTIRNIGLLAT
+454 VEETIRNIGLLAT

>member
-1 MVDFQYKDSYGV
+1 MDAVSYQDYVNILKEELVPAMGCTEPIAIAYAAAVLRETLGRPAERMEVEASGNIIKNV
-13 KDLEEIVRILRAPG
+13 KSVFVPGTGGLRGIPAAAAAGMAAGDPSLDLEVLSQIGEAEQARIREYLAYTPITVKLADSPLIFDILVRAWAGEDSALVRIANYHTHIVRIEKNG
-27 GCPWDAEQT
+27 T
-36 HQSIR
+36 
-41 RNFLEEELGDVLLQV
+41 VLK
-56 VMHARMEQEAGRFDL
+56 DL
-71 DGVAD
+71 
-76 GICKK
+76 
-81 LIYRHPHVFGDVAVS
+81 P
-96 GTGEVLSNWE
+96 
-106 ALKRKEKGQATNT
+106 
-119 DALEAVA
+119 
-126 RALPALWRAEKVQKK
+126 VQ
-141 ARKAGFDWPDVSG
+141 
-154 ALDKLSEELEE
+154 
-165 LKTAAAEGTNVAE
+165 
-178 ELGDLLFSAVNAA
+178 
-191 RFLKVDPEDA
+191 
-201 LNGATDKFIGR
+201 
-212 FRKVEAQ
+212 
-219 AAAEEGLTDK
+219 AAEEGLTDK
-229 SVLTVEGILEFAR
+229 SVLSVRGILEFAR
-242 EAALADVEEAVGR
+242 EADLSDVEETLSR
-255 QVRYNTAI
+255 QIRFNTAI

-276 GKVLLATYG
+276 GQVLLSAYG

-325 LPVVEYAKEL
+325 LPVIEYAKEL
-335 GADWE
+335 GADQE
-340 TTLRAVLVSDL
+340 TLYRALLVSDL

-379 IAWLYGREKE
+379 IAYLYGKDKPEE
-389 PQALLKDVSHTI
+389 ALLKDVSHTI
-401 VNALAV
+401 VNSLAV
-407 DSGIVCD
+407 VSGMVCD

-426 AVDAGLL
+426 AVDAGIL
-433 GFYMYQNGQQF
+433 GFTMYQQGQQF

-454 VEQTIRNIGLLAT
+454 VEETIHNIGLLAT

>member
-1 MVDFQYKDSYGV
+1 MDAVSYQDYVNILKEELVPAMGCTEPIAIAYAAAVLRETLGRPAERMEVEASGNIIKNV
-13 KDLEEIVRILRAPG
+13 KSVFVPGTGGLRGIPAAAAAGMAAGDPSLDLEVLSQIGEAEQARIREYLAYTPITVKLADSPLIFDILVRAWAGEDSALVRIANYHTHIVRI
-27 GCPWDAEQT
+27 
-36 HQSIR
+36 
-41 RNFLEEELGDVLLQV
+41 
-56 VMHARMEQEAGRFDL
+56 
-71 DGVAD
+71 
-76 GICKK
+76 
-81 LIYRHPHVFGDVAVS
+81 
-96 GTGEVLSNWE
+96 
-106 ALKRKEKGQATNT
+106 EK
-119 DALEAVA
+119 
-126 RALPALWRAEKVQKK
+126 
-141 ARKAGFDWPDVSG
+141 
-154 ALDKLSEELEE
+154 
-165 LKTAAAEGTNVAE
+165 
-178 ELGDLLFSAVNAA
+178 
-191 RFLKVDPEDA
+191 
-201 LNGATDKFIGR
+201 NGAVLKDLP
-212 FRKVEAQ
+212 VQ

-229 SVLTVEGILEFAR
+229 SALSVRGILEFAR
-242 EAALADVEEAVGR
+242 EADLSDVEETLSR
-255 QVRYNTAI
+255 QIRFNTAI

-276 GKVLLATYG
+276 GQVLLSAYG

-325 LPVVEYAKEL
+325 LPVIEYAKEL
-335 GADWE
+335 GADQE
-340 TTLRAVLVSDL
+340 TLYRALLVSDL

-379 IAWLYGREKE
+379 IAYLYGKDKPEE
-389 PQALLKDVSHTI
+389 ALLKDVSHTI
-401 VNALAV
+401 VNSLAV
-407 DSGIVCD
+407 VSGMVCD

-454 VEQTIRNIGLLAT
+454 VEETIRNIGLLAT